1 MDRVGS
7 FCYFMIR
14 YRKREKFIML
24 YKGGAMGSLRVLQ
37 KEERE
42 NVREYAH
49 RVLYENIIN
58 FQLIPVTA
66 ISEQE
71 ISSLLSVSRTPVR
84 EAFIRLQ
91 QKGLL
96 EVLPQR
102 GTFVSKI
109 DTEFLSEFGFLR
121 VTVENAMMKLACQ
134 KFPSNYLIKLKHCLL
149 EQKYLVETNDAD
161 GFFRNDNIM
170 HSLIYEGC
178 AKSHIWNIIEDSNLD
193 YLRVRVLNTR
203 TYYELETL
211 LQQHHLIVNAI
222 EKGDVE
228 IGVKTMTEHIDKVNG
243 DVERLKVSYPDYFK

>member
-1 MDRVGS
+1 MS
-7 FCYFMIR
+7 
-14 YRKREKFIML
+14 
-24 YKGGAMGSLRVLQ
+24 YKGEAMDSLRVLQ
-37 KEERE
+37 KEDRE

-58 FQLIPVTA
+58 FQLVPGTA

-134 KFPSNYLIKLKHCLL
+134 EFPSEYLIKLNQCLL
-149 EQKYLVETNDAD
+149 EQAYLVENNDTN
-161 GFFRNDNIM
+161 GFFHNDNIM
-170 HSLIYEGC
+170 HALIYEGC
-178 AKSHIWNIIEDSNLD
+178 AKSHIWNIIENSNLD

-203 TYYELETL
+203 MYAELETL
-211 LQQHHLIVNAI
+211 LQQHRSIVKAI
-222 EKGDVE
+222 EEHDIKKGVT
-228 IGVKTMTEHIDKVNG
+228 IMTDHINKVNG
-243 DVERLKVSYPDYFK
+243 DVERLKVAYPDYFK

>member
-1 MDRVGS
+1 M
-7 FCYFMIR
+7 
-14 YRKREKFIML
+14 FIMSC
-24 YKGGAMGSLRVLQ
+24 KDGTMDSFRVLK

-49 RVLYENIIN
+49 RVLLENIIN
-58 FQLIPVTA
+58 FQLTPGTA

-71 ISSLLSVSRTPVR
+71 ISSLLAVSRTPVR

-96 EVLPQR
+96 DILPQR

-121 VTVENAMMKLACQ
+121 GTVENAMMKLACQ
-134 KFPSNYLIKLKHCLL
+134 RFPEKYLIKLKKCLL
-149 EQKYLVETNDAD
+149 EQMYLVKNNDAD
-161 GFFRNDNIM
+161 GFFHSDNIM
-170 HSLIYEGC
+170 HALIYEGC
-178 AKSHIWNIIEDSNLD
+178 SKSHIWNIIENSNLD

-203 TYYELETL
+203 TYTELETL
-211 LQQHHLIVNAI
+211 LQQHHIIVKAI
-222 EKGDVE
+222 EEGDVE